1 MRMTTWRVSTKSGQD
16 PAALRR
22 GLTQALGRIV
32 SYGSRRQGDLV
43 HASRQARRDGAG
55 ANTHDRP
62 GDARAG
68 FHAITET
75 NDLRLV
81 IEPTPCT
88 DVMSGNLFETT
99 VTVSLNNQ
107 TYHGC
112 GGPLK

>member
-1 MRMTTWRVSTKSGQD
+1 MKVAPNNAFHSDGPRFAR
-16 PAALRR
+16 PAGERERWAASCLMDRE
-22 GLTQALGRIV
+22 G
-32 SYGSRRQGDLV
+32 QGDLV
-43 HASRQARRDGAG
+43 HASRQARREGAG

-81 IEPTPCT
+81 IEPAPCT
-88 DVMSGNLFETT
+88 DVMSGHLFETT